1 MKKMRLATA
10 LLFATVTI
18 FGGIL
23 NFDSTSVAFAA
34 EADAI
39 TVYVDNRELSCDVP
53 PFIENGRTMV
63 PMRRI
68 FEALGAEV
76 NWNGDDQSILA
87 VKESTEVFLQIGN
100 ATIGRNGENTVMDV
114 VPRIVN
120 NTTFVPLR
128 AVSQSL
134 DASVIWFGQ
143 KRCVYINSEER
154 YAQDYDEAAKLY
166 FAAIVPA
173 GYTKIETT
181 ETVQLYENVCLYG
194 KNAAVRVVND
204 TVYLVFETESS
215 PTESAAVRI
224 GEIDET
230 DTERLRE
237 MLDGKTLSVAG
248 TYVGLPYEQ
257 PIPTLYWAQ
266 IWVFETDTDYTS
278 NELLYPDILRANDTV
293 MLYDENNT
301 PRDVRATRVSEY
313 LEDGWSEEPLV
324 VLYATDGDSV
334 CVPQEDVALYREFGW
349 YTEPTA
355 LVYAPDGRELAVP
368 TDEVAAYQ
376 AVGWYAFPVMTVY
389 AADGRSEVIAYDDF
403 DAYSA
408 VGWYESYEEACLA
421 AGTYSYTS
429 GNSRQDT
436 SPSQNSRG
444 LYRTPYGKC
453 YHFDPDCGGK
463 NSYPISWSQVGSL
476 RPCQKCAR

>member
-1 MKKMRLATA
+1 MKKIRFATA
-10 LLFATVTI
+10 LLLTIVTA
-18 FGGIL
+18 FGGISI
-23 NFDSTSVAFAA
+23 FASVSVAFAA
-34 EADAI
+34 EVDVI
-39 TVYVDNRELSCDVP
+39 TVFVDNRELSCDAP

-76 NWNGDDQSILA
+76 KWNGADQSILA
-87 VKESTEVFLQIGN
+87 VKDNTEISLRIGD
-100 ATIGRNGENTVMDV
+100 ATIGRNGENAIMDV
-114 VPRIVN
+114 VPHIVN

-143 KRCVYINSEER
+143 TRSVYIDSEER
-154 YAQDYDEAAKLY
+154 YAQDYAEAAKLY

-181 ETVQLYENVCLYG
+181 DTVPPYESICLYG
-194 KNAAVRVVND
+194 KNAAIQTVND

-230 DTERLRE
+230 DADRLHE
-237 MLDGKTLSVAG
+237 MLDGKTISVAG

-278 NELLYPDILRANDTV
+278 NELLYPDLLRVNDTV
-293 MLYDENNT
+293 TLYDENNM
-301 PRDVRATRVSEY
+301 PCDVRATRLSEY
-313 LEDGWSEEPLV
+313 LENGWDEEPLV
-324 VLYATDGDSV
+324 VLYAPDGDSV

-349 YTEPTA
+349 YTEPTVF
-355 LVYAPDGRELAVP
+355 VYAPDGRELAIP
-368 TDEVAAYQ
+368 AEETAAYQ
-376 AVGWYAFPVMTVY
+376 AVGWYTFPVMTVY
-389 AADGRSEVIAYDDF
+389 AADGRSEVIACDDF

-408 VGWYESYEEACLA
+408 VGWYGSYEEARLA
-421 AGTYSYTS
+421 SGAYSYTNGS
-429 GNSRQDT
+429 TYEDT
-436 SPSQNSRG
+436 SHSQNTRG
-444 LYRTPYGKC
+444 LYRTPHGKC